1 MHAKNIL
8 HRDIKPDNIFLS
20 KNNVAKLGDF
30 GVSKALTLS
39 QSADTFCGTPFYM
52 SPEVCGHESYNKQSD
67 VWALGCSIYEMA
79 TLDRPF
85 GKDQDDLQGLFRC
98 IRDKEVDPL
107 PERIDPKIS
116 MLIYSMLEKDKRK
129 RPNIWDIAKIEFVK
143 ERIHKFVRE
152 NNCEDTLSN
161 LVDPQPKEDDSSN
174 RVWQFPKNRLDE
186 VAQAM
191 RNGIKLRMVHRGIF
205 AKYQNVFT
213 GEDVSQWFNEHFAL
227 KEEEHINNIIHE
239 MIQQELIHS
248 PNDAKQWQ
256 NSPKVL
262 YRFQVDKPGIAANMA
277 KVFKGHARQGLE
289 VSRDLIGKMNDLLAE
304 VRDRQHPETLIIDKN
319 KLKLARSFLDFQKDS
334 AELQAIQL
342 SSLQQDEK
350 IACFLNIYQ
359 IMFIHKMLKDKLSS
373 EDIESFMK
381 KMRSLIK

>member
-1 MHAKNIL
+1 MHLKNIL

-20 KNNVAKLGDF
+20 KDNVAKLGDF

-52 SPEVCGHESYNKQSD
+52 SPEVCGHESYNKKSD

-107 PERIDPKIS
+107 PEHVDPKIS
-116 MLIYSMLEKDKRK
+116 MLIYSMLQKDKK
-129 RPNIWDIAKIEFVK
+129 TRPSIWDIAKIEFIK

-152 NNCEDTLSN
+152 NNCEDALAS

-191 RNGIKLRMVHRGIF
+191 RNGIKLKMVHRGIF

-213 GEDVSQWFNEHFAL
+213 GEDVSQWFNDHFAL
-227 KEEEHINNIIHE
+227 KDEEQINHIIRE

-248 PNDAKQWQ
+248 PNDAKEWQ

-262 YRFQVDKPGIAANMA
+262 YRFQVDKPGIAANMI

-289 VSRDLIGKMNDLLAE
+289 VSKDLIGKMNDLLAE
-304 VRDRQHPETLIIDKN
+304 VRDREHPETLTIDKN
-319 KLKLARSFLDFQKDS
+319 KLKLARSFLEFQKDS

-350 IACFLNIYQ
+350 IACLLNIYQ
-359 IMFIHKMLKDKLSS
+359 VKF
-373 EDIESFMK
+373 ESFFK
-381 KMRSLIK
+381 NSYRIDPVYSQNAQR